1 MDKKTIFKVSG
12 CILTAAA
19 AIVMLVLLGRQVG
32 VSNMSKEINPPL
44 FDSPSYVEPG
54 SDGLLTVNMTAK
66 DNVILG
72 SFNVVMVNTA
82 GTGSGTVRFTMK
94 DGQEELWSTEI
105 SESEVSVG
113 EWFGIGNPPTYL
125 ENGRSYE
132 LLIEPVECDPYFIK
146 TQLYA
151 TNKVLPFEER
161 VFLDDINGDK
171 ELDCG
176 ISLGTEVISDKALTY
191 GDTFYYS
198 RVITV
203 LAAILIICLLLA
215 GPAKVSDFFKYIWNK
230 SFIVKYGN
238 EILILLMFV
247 TFCLSIWV
255 NGYLEGINISADSAG
270 YLRAA
275 VNLAAGNGFHYDA
288 LAGYNDSWFA
298 NWPILYP
305 ALIALVMK
313 LTGLEV
319 YVASKVLSMILV
331 GVLLAVLRAEYGRK
345 AWIYALCATNLGL
358 MYLYWYSW
366 SELPFIIFILLFA
379 LTLSKILQNDSI
391 KIKDYIFLGCFMLLA
406 FLTRYFGMFLF
417 GVAAFTIFVLV
428 LGRIS
433 GLIKEKKNAKE
444 ATADKR
450 GFWPVIKTLLG
461 GRVLGLIVTCG
472 VSGVMCL
479 LYLINNKIRN
489 GMPSGVSRSMW
500 WDDYVT
506 LTNDLIKALVAEFF
520 NIFHTDVPAYIAT
533 LKPAAGAF
541 FIIVILIVLASY
553 IVPKIRDFSREM
565 TLIMTSV
572 IYYVMFI
579 VIRYFS
585 SMDTFYYRF
594 FAPATFLFTLGLT
607 GLILKDI
614 KSEKILKTAG
624 FFMGAFL
631 LILSCSYAADHI
643 SGNSIAYYDIIKMN
657 WDEDYSEIPQ
667 KSVVI
672 FSNLDFRSLYY
683 RPDVTEGLI
692 GPEDTLESLN
702 NKYYGSDH
710 MCILTSDAKV
720 MAESGIYDSGITKE
734 ITNALKTA
742 GKYCVIDLN
751 H

>member
-12 CILTAAA
+12 CILSAAV

-32 VSNMSKEINPPL
+32 VSNKTEEINPPL

-54 SDGLLTVNMTAK
+54 SDGMLTVKMTAK
-66 DNVILG
+66 DSVTLG
-72 SFNVVMVNTA
+72 GFNVVMVNTESG
-82 GTGSGTVRFTMK
+82 GTGSVRFTMMS
-94 DGQEELWSTEI
+94 GSGELWNLEVA
-105 SESEVSVG
+105 ESDISVG
-113 EWFGIGNPPTYL
+113 EWFTIDNPPTYL
-125 ENGRSYE
+125 ESGKTYE
-132 LLIEPVECDPYFIK
+132 MLIEPVDCDPYFIK

-176 ISLGTEVISDKALTY
+176 ISLGTGVISDKALTY

-203 LAAILIICLLLA
+203 LAAILVICLILL
-215 GPAKVSDFFKYIWNK
+215 GYSRVSGFFTFILDR

-238 EILILLMFV
+238 EILLVLMFV

-270 YLRAA
+270 YLREA
-275 VNLAAGNGFHYDA
+275 VNLASGNGFHYDA

-331 GVLLAVLRAEYGRK
+331 GILLAVLRAEYGRK

-379 LTLSKILQNDSI
+379 LTLSKILQSDSV

-428 LGRIS
+428 IGRIS

-444 ATADKR
+444 ASSDKR
-450 GFWPVIKTLLG
+450 GLWPVIKTLLG

-533 LKPAAGAF
+533 LKPAMGAL
-541 FIIVILIVLASY
+541 FIMVILVVAALY
-553 IVPKIRDFSREM
+553 TVPKIRGFSRE
-565 TLIMTSV
+565 TVLIMTSV
-572 IYYVMFI
+572 IYYGMFI

-594 FAPATFLFTLGLT
+594 FAPATFLFTLGLA

-614 KSEKILKTAG
+614 RSEKILKTVG
-624 FFMGAFL
+624 FFIGAFL
-631 LILSCSYAADHI
+631 IVISCSYASDHI

-657 WDEDYSEIPQ
+657 WDEDYAEIPQ

-683 RPDVTEGLI
+683 RPDVIEGLI
-692 GPEDTLESLN
+692 GPEDTSESLN

-710 MCILTSDAKV
+710 MCILTSDAEV
-720 MAESGIYDSGITKE
+720 MAESGIYDSEITKE

-742 GKYCVIDLN
+742 GKYCVIDLK

>member
-32 VSNMSKEINPPL
+32 VSNKTEEINPPL

-54 SDGLLTVNMTAK
+54 SDGMLTVKMTAK
-66 DNVILG
+66 DSVTLG
-72 SFNVVMVNTA
+72 GFNVVMVNTESG
-82 GTGSGTVRFTMK
+82 GTGSVRFTMMS
-94 DGQEELWSTEI
+94 GHGELWNLEVA
-105 SESEVSVG
+105 ESDISVG
-113 EWFGIGNPPTYL
+113 EWFTLDNPPTYF
-125 ENGRSYE
+125 ESGQTYE
-132 LLIEPVECDPYFIK
+132 LLIEPVDCDPYFIK

-176 ISLGTEVISDKALTY
+176 ISLGTGVISDKALTY

-203 LAAILIICLLLA
+203 LAAILVICLILL
-215 GPAKVSDFFKYIWNK
+215 GYSRVSGFFTFILDR

-238 EILILLMFV
+238 EILLVLMFV

-270 YLRAA
+270 YLREA
-275 VNLAAGNGFHYDA
+275 VNLASGNGFHYDA

-331 GVLLAVLRAEYGRK
+331 GILLAVLRAEYGRK

-379 LTLSKILQNDSI
+379 LTLSKILQSDSV

-428 LGRIS
+428 IGRIS

-444 ATADKR
+444 ASSDKR
-450 GFWPVIKTLLG
+450 GLWPVIKTLLG

-533 LKPAAGAF
+533 LKPAMGAP
-541 FIIVILIVLASY
+541 FIMVILVVAGLST
-553 IVPKIRDFSREM
+553 VPRIR
-565 TLIMTSV
+565 
-572 IYYVMFI
+572 
-579 VIRYFS
+579 
-585 SMDTFYYRF
+585 
-594 FAPATFLFTLGLT
+594 
-607 GLILKDI
+607 
-614 KSEKILKTAG
+614 G
-624 FFMGAFL
+624 F
-631 LILSCSYAADHI
+631 
-643 SGNSIAYYDIIKMN
+643 
-657 WDEDYSEIPQ
+657 
-667 KSVVI
+667 
-672 FSNLDFRSLYY
+672 
-683 RPDVTEGLI
+683 
-692 GPEDTLESLN
+692 
-702 NKYYGSDH
+702 
-710 MCILTSDAKV
+710 
-720 MAESGIYDSGITKE
+720 
-734 ITNALKTA
+734 
-742 GKYCVIDLN
+742 
-751 H
+751 